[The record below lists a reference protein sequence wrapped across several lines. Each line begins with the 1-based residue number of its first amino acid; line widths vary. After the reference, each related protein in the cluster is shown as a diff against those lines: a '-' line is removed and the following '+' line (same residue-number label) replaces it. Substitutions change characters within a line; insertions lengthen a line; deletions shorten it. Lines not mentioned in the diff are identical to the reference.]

1 MTDECG
7 YTVVKCVSN
16 EPKPKYHPM
25 SHALHAN
32 LSRFYFI
39 YYFFVGAFVPYW
51 GLYLQSEHFSAADIG
66 ILMSL
71 FQISRIFAPNLWGWL
86 ADHTKQ
92 RVKWIQLTALLG
104 LLGFIAVF
112 WAHGF
117 FWFFFVMAA
126 LSLFTS
132 STLPLSESLTL
143 AHLATTNGHYSRIRM
158 WGSLG
163 FIVASVILGFAIDV
177 YGIKSLL
184 WFLLAVQIILF
195 ALTFKLPEATI
206 APHDDDHFSFLDI
219 IKNPTVIALL
229 LGCALMVTAHGVLY
243 NFYSIY
249 LAQHGYSK
257 KVIGLLWSLGVVCEI
272 VVFMLMPKIMAR
284 FSLKNIMLVS
294 LGLAVLRFSLIGVA
308 VDNILL
314 LLIAQSLHAATFGSF
329 HAASV
334 EVITQFFNGR
344 HQARGQAIYNSV
356 AYGVGGTIGGLAGG
370 YALQY
375 LGGETTFL
383 LAAAFPLAGLI
394 VIALGLKLTQTH
406 GRAGMF
412 S

>member
-1 MTDECG
+1 
-7 YTVVKCVSN
+7 
-16 EPKPKYHPM
+16 
-25 SHALHAN
+25 
-32 LSRFYFI
+32 
-39 YYFFVGAFVPYW
+39 
-51 GLYLQSEHFSAADIG
+51 
-66 ILMSL
+66 MSL

-92 RVKWIQLTALLG
+92 RVKWIRLTSALG

-117 FWFFFVMAA
+117 FWLFLVMAS

-143 AHLATTNGHYSRIRM
+143 AHLATTNGHYSKIRM

-163 FIVASVILGFAIDV
+163 FIVASIILGYAIDL

-184 WFLLAVQIILF
+184 WFLLGVQIILF
-195 ALTFKLPEATI
+195 GLTFKLPEAVI
-206 APHDDDHFSFLDI
+206 APHENDHFSVWSI
-219 IKNPTVIALL
+219 IKNPAVIALL

-249 LAQHGYSK
+249 LAEHGYSK
-257 KVIGLLWSLGVVCEI
+257 KVIGWLWSLGVICEI
-272 VVFMLMPKIMAR
+272 AIFMLMPKIMKR
-284 FSLKNIMLVS
+284 FSLKNILLTS
-294 LGLAVLRFSLIGVA
+294 LALAVLRFSILGVA
-308 VDNILL
+308 VDNLALL
-314 LLIAQSLHAATFGSF
+314 LFAQSLHAATFGSF

-356 AYGVGGTIGGLAGG
+356 AYGVGGTIGGLCGG
-370 YALQY
+370 FALQY
-375 LGGETTFL
+375 LGGQTTFL
-383 LAAAFPLAGLI
+383 LAAVFPLAGFV
-394 VIALGLKLTQTH
+394 VIAFGLKLAQTH
-406 GRAGMF
+406 ARAGMF

>member
-1 MTDECG
+1 L
-7 YTVVKCVSN
+7 
-16 EPKPKYHPM
+16 
-25 SHALHAN
+25 SHVLHFN
-32 LSRFYFI
+32 LSRFYFV

-51 GLYLQSEHFSAADIG
+51 GLYLQSESFSAADIG

-92 RVKWIQLTALLG
+92 RVKWIRLTAALG
-104 LLGFIAVF
+104 LLGFVAVF
-112 WAHGF
+112 WAHSF
-117 FWFFFVMAA
+117 FWLFFVMAA

-143 AHLATTNGHYSRIRM
+143 AHLATTNGHYSKIRM

-163 FIVASVILGFAIDV
+163 FIFAAVILGFAIDAQ
-177 YGIKSLL
+177 GIKSLL

-195 ALTFKLPEATI
+195 GLTFKLPEAVI
-206 APHDDDHFSFLDI
+206 APHENDHFSI
-219 IKNPTVIALL
+219 WQVVKNPAVIALL
-229 LGCALMVTAHGVLY
+229 IGCALMVTAHGVLY

-249 LAQHGYSK
+249 LAEHGYSK
-257 KVIGLLWSLGVVCEI
+257 GMIGLLWSVGVICEI
-272 VVFMLMPKIMAR
+272 GIFMLMPKIMAR
-284 FSLKNIMLVS
+284 FSLKNILLTS
-294 LGLAVLRFSLIGVA
+294 LALAVVRFSILGVA
-308 VDNILL
+308 VDNIVL

-356 AYGVGGTIGGLAGG
+356 AYGVGGSIGGLSGG
-370 YALQY
+370 FALQY
-375 LGGETTFL
+375 LGGENTFL
-383 LAAAFPLAGLI
+383 LAAVFPLLGFA

-406 GRAGMF
+406 AKAGMF